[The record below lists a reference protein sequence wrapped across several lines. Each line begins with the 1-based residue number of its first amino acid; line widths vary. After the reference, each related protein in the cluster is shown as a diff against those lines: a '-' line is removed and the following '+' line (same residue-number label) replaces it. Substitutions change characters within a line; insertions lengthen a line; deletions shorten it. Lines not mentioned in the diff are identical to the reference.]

1 MREYF
6 NKHPAL
12 KEAGIAVLVALI
24 LLLVILYWT
33 APVDEA
39 LPWAY
44 ITDSDTGSY
53 VN

>member
-6 NKHPAL
+6 KKHPAL

-39 LPWAY
+39 LP
-44 ITDSDTGSY
+44 
-53 VN
+53 